1 MSTIKGCTAGWLLV
15 VLAIALLLFRGQSG
29 LLFILLPISLILAC
43 GIMGS
48 MRHGRQSRQGD

>member
-1 MSTIKGCTAGWLLV
+1 MNTVKGCTTGWLLV

-29 LLFILLPISLILAC
+29 LLFILLPVSLILAC

-48 MRHGRQSRQGD
+48 MTRGRQSRQGD